1 MHVESFFWWIY
12 IACDIAEIF
21 CCCLYI
27 VLYWFVH
34 CRILLLLFLQLC
46 CMCMWQNPSAAL
58 LHFYGVP
65 CTIFLLLVLNC
76 RYGKTGMACPLL
88 YTFLTSKPVS
98 GKKWETTDF
107 YCDSIAATLTS
118 LLPARR
124 EVQDKSWLRLTWEEK
139 VKRKTF
145 WVTHFF
151 NGSYWLCQWYRSVSV
166 NFNQMNYQFFS
177 PSKLLNKNIFINWFL
192 FVHMEVL
199 ICNSIFLQD
208 RFHSDWIAFVWNILH
223 WKLHIIRLSGGW
235 ETLALNQKEGWKK
248 S

>member
-1 MHVESFFWWIY
+1 MFRCIRTPLYITFFWWIY
-12 IACDIAEIF
+12 IACDLAEIF
-21 CCCLYI
+21 LCCLWI
-27 VLYWFVH
+27 VPYWVVH
-34 CRILLLLFLQLC
+34 YRILLLLFLHLC
-46 CMCMWQNPSAAL
+46 CVCMKQNPSGSF

-139 VKRKTF
+139 FKRKTF
-145 WVTHFF
+145 WVTHFLM
-151 NGSYWLCQWYRSVSV
+151 GPIDYVSGIDLLV
-166 NFNQMNYQFFS
+166 SILTKWIMNFS
-177 PSKLLNKNIFINWFL
+177 
-192 FVHMEVL
+192 
-199 ICNSIFLQD
+199 
-208 RFHSDWIAFVWNILH
+208 R
-223 WKLHIIRLSGGW
+223 RLSFW
-235 ETLALNQKEGWKK
+235 TKT
-248 S
+248 SS